1 MSFENLKLDEPI
13 QRAIKS
19 EGYTQPTPIQKLAI
33 PILLDHKDLLACAQT
48 GTGKTAAFA
57 LPISQSLLDN
67 PADPKRSRQIKAL
80 ILCPTRELAAQIH
93 QNINSYARFTPVRAA
108 VIFGGV
114 PQGAQETALIKGVDV
129 LIATPGRLLDLM
141 GQGYIHFGNL
151 KWFVLDEA
159 DLMLDM
165 GFIPDIKRIIRQ
177 LPEHRQS
184 IFLSATMPYEAV
196 KLASA
201 ILHKPEKVD
210 VTEQISSADTI
221 NQWLYYVSKPDKS
234 ALLIHLLRKNK
245 ICNALVFTNTKSGA
259 DRISRSLSQAGIQS
273 ESIHG
278 NKPQFARIKALGDFK
293 SGRTRVLV
301 ATDIAARGIDVT
313 DLSMVINYDMPNVSQ
328 MYIHRIGRTGRAG
341 AGGNAIS
348 FCDSFEKEYL
358 KDINK
363 LLTNN
368 IPVVADHPFSKNEN
382 HTRVHSREA
391 AATLPLAA
399 APAIRRTIT
408 LRTSVSVHEEHS
420 G

>member
-1 MSFENLKLDEPI
+1 
-13 QRAIKS
+13 
-19 EGYTQPTPIQKLAI
+19 
-33 PILLDHKDLLACAQT
+33 
-48 GTGKTAAFA
+48 
-57 LPISQSLLDN
+57 
-67 PADPKRSRQIKAL
+67 
-80 ILCPTRELAAQIH
+80 
-93 QNINSYARFTPVRAA
+93 
-108 VIFGGV
+108 
-114 PQGAQETALIKGVDV
+114 
-129 LIATPGRLLDLM
+129 
-141 GQGYIHFGNL
+141 
-151 KWFVLDEA
+151 
-159 DLMLDM
+159 
-165 GFIPDIKRIIRQ
+165 
-177 LPEHRQS
+177 
-184 IFLSATMPYEAV
+184 
-196 KLASA
+196 
-201 ILHKPEKVD
+201 
-210 VTEQISSADTI
+210 
-221 NQWLYYVSKPDKS
+221 
-234 ALLIHLLRKNK
+234 
-245 ICNALVFTNTKSGA
+245 
-259 DRISRSLSQAGIQS
+259 
-273 ESIHG
+273 
-278 NKPQFARIKALGDFK
+278 
-293 SGRTRVLV
+293 VLV